1 MQHRILA
8 RKGVVKIP
16 FFPSK
21 SVDLPTNSLEPRR
34 FLFLQIFAVEIQ
46 WNGEVVGSCGPLAE
60 NDLKDLNS
68 YEYTSDKNEW
78 LQEVNAKL
86 LLME

>member
-1 MQHRILA
+1 MQTTKNFYRHRDTGEIY
-8 RKGVVKIP
+8 
-16 FFPSK
+16 
-21 SVDLPTNSLEPRR
+21 
-34 FLFLQIFAVEIQ
+34 AVEIQ
-46 WNGEVVGSCGPLAE
+46 WNGEVVGSCGPLPE
-60 NDLKDLNS
+60 NDLKDLNR

>member
-1 MQHRILA
+1 MQTTKNFYRHSDTGEIY
-8 RKGVVKIP
+8 
-16 FFPSK
+16 
-21 SVDLPTNSLEPRR
+21 
-34 FLFLQIFAVEIQ
+34 AVEVR